1 MNLNITSYQT
11 NYQNHSK
18 SNNLQNKKSV
28 AQPTQVANT
37 SPNFKGAMCFPK
49 AKLTINP
56 KHIVSIAV
64 TALVATSAKII
75 GQYI

>member
-37 SPNFKGAMCFPK
+37 SPILLYG
-49 AKLTINP
+49 
-56 KHIVSIAV
+56 
-64 TALVATSAKII
+64 
-75 GQYI
+75 